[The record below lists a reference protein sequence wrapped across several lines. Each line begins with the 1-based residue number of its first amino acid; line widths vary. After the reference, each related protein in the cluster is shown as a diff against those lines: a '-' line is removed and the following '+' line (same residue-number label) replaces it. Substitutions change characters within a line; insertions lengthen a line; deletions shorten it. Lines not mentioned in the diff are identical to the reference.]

1 MFYYGKCWDY
11 KIRWKIL
18 GNVLLLGSTGS
29 GKTTLVQETA
39 SNSMFGERRGVHW
52 ISYFT
57 PKVKFYIPQDEK
69 DLEKTFD
76 NLENIYGERVEKMP
90 FDNESNDISNGMS

>member
-1 MFYYGKCWDY
+1 MASAGITKYDGKYWGVFCC
-11 KIRWKIL
+11 
-18 GNVLLLGSTGS
+18 
-29 GKTTLVQETA
+29 LVVQVVEK
-39 SNSMFGERRGVHW
+39 RLRGVHW
-52 ISYFT
+52 ISSFT

-90 FDNESNDISNGMS
+90 FNNESNDISNGMS